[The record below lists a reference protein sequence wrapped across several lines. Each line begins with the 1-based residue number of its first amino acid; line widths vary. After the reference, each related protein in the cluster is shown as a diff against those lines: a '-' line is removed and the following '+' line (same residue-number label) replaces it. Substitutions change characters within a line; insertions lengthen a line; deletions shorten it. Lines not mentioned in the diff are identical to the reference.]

1 MKLNLEIIR
10 TYLPESDTTK
20 ACGIESRKLIFRRP
34 QIYEPGMELVPGNL
48 YVLLA
53 GDLPR
58 SGPVP
63 GAGIICVG
71 QRIPPA
77 WNTGG
82 VQILCLREGRSVLSV
97 FNRVCRI
104 FDRFDEWDE
113 QLRDELE
120 KETDFDI
127 GRLMLLGS
135 QVLENPLN
143 VVGQT
148 LQSIVQVGCD
158 KEPGGKA
165 RFYIYDEPINVTPLH
180 TEQIKRVCSLERS
193 LTVPYLSSIDLPG
206 QQSYCNNLY
215 PMGYFV
221 GCVSVTTLNRPFRES
236 DFPLADHFFIY
247 FQKAFFKYIRNNN
260 QTQSPGAAALQKLL
274 RQEAMTEEEKKL
286 FRLEPEESW
295 IFFKLKE
302 RRGMKY
308 LPRDYMYGTLNA
320 LMPQNIYVAMFHK
333 EIVGMIRLGG
343 KDMET
348 LSSFGELLQRMDYF
362 AGLSNRFSATG
373 QINDYLLQAN
383 YVVERYANDPA
394 TQTLYYFEEHTLD
407 YLLHACVSG
416 MNTDSV
422 VPRSILRLEDYDRT
436 RGTEHVK
443 TLDVY
448 LRNEMSITKTAEEL
462 FIHRS
467 SLMKRL
473 DKIQRILENDL
484 SDPDARLLYRICL
497 MLMKQ

>member
-1 MKLNLEIIR
+1 
-10 TYLPESDTTK
+10 
-20 ACGIESRKLIFRRP
+20 
-34 QIYEPGMELVPGNL
+34 
-48 YVLLA
+48 
-53 GDLPR
+53 
-58 SGPVP
+58 
-63 GAGIICVG
+63 
-71 QRIPPA
+71 
-77 WNTGG
+77 
-82 VQILCLREGRSVLSV
+82 
-97 FNRVCRI
+97 
-104 FDRFDEWDE
+104 
-113 QLRDELE
+113 
-120 KETDFDI
+120 
-127 GRLMLLGS
+127 
-135 QVLENPLN
+135 
-143 VVGQT
+143 
-148 LQSIVQVGCD
+148 
-158 KEPGGKA
+158 
-165 RFYIYDEPINVTPLH
+165 
-180 TEQIKRVCSLERS
+180 
-193 LTVPYLSSIDLPG
+193 
-206 QQSYCNNLY
+206 
-215 PMGYFV
+215 
-221 GCVSVTTLNRPFRES
+221 
-236 DFPLADHFFIY
+236 
-247 FQKAFFKYIRNNN
+247 
-260 QTQSPGAAALQKLL
+260 
-274 RQEAMTEEEKKL
+274 
-286 FRLEPEESW
+286 
-295 IFFKLKE
+295 
-302 RRGMKY
+302 
-308 LPRDYMYGTLNA
+308 
-320 LMPQNIYVAMFHK
+320 
-333 EIVGMIRLGG
+333 MIRLGG

-497 MLMKQ
+497 MIMKQ